1 MNILY
6 KITFKDIAKFS
17 TMIFIFAIFP
27 LITLMFFYD
36 PVKSL
41 LGLLFSYVG
50 LIGTASIIYTL
61 FFFKNQ
67 FSKLVGLI
75 SNKLNSISDEKT
87 YRAIKYTIIGACI
100 ILAILFLYFV
110 FSIGSLLISLISFAS
125 SLNPLMIIAL
135 NIYYVGMSLS
145 YIEYSKNK
153 ED

>member
-17 TMIFIFAIFP
+17 TMIFAFAIFP

-36 PVKSL
+36 PIKSL
-41 LGLLFSYVG
+41 LGLLFSYIG
-50 LIGTASIIYTL
+50 LIGTAGIIYVL
-61 FFFKNQ
+61 FFAKNQ
-67 FSKLVGLI
+67 FLKLAKLI

-87 YRAIKYTIIGACI
+87 YKIIKYAIIGVSSV
-100 ILAILFLYFV
+100 LAIIFLYV
-110 FSIGSLLISLISFAS
+110 AFSVSSSLISVISFVS

-135 NIYYVGMSLS
+135 NMYYIGMSLS